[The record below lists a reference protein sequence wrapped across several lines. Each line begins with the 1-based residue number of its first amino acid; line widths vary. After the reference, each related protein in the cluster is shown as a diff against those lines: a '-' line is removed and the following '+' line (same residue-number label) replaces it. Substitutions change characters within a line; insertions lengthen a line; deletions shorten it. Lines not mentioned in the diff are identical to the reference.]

1 MKINRSIFYYFLMIV
16 FIFCFY
22 TVGTASSASVTNTKK
37 QNNLRPATFFKGAIR
52 LELGKGIELAAR
64 KKIVYL
70 AVGNEKI
77 ADAVPVD
84 PVRIRILGLQT
95 GATNLVVGYD
105 DNSSDEYEILVNKG
119 FQVEVINGIITNPDA
134 SLVGW

>member
-1 MKINRSIFYYFLMIV
+1 MIKFNRFAFCCLIIIFT
-16 FIFCFY
+16 CFFY
-22 TVGTASSASVTNTKK
+22 WVGTAGAAPVTKR
-37 QNNLRPATFFKGAIR
+37 QNNLKPAAQFKGAIR
-52 LELGKGIELAAR
+52 VEQGKAMELTTR
-64 KKIVYL
+64 KKVVYL

-95 GATNLVVGYD
+95 GATNLVVVYD
-105 DNSSDEYEILVNKG
+105 DNFADEYEILVNKG